1 MVAVFSDELK
11 NRFKEYITGRSGL
24 YFKDHDL
31 KNLEDVI
38 LKRAK
43 SCGHDSPLAYYNH
56 LTTSRKKED
65 EFRQL
70 LNLLTIQ
77 HTYFFRNESQFRVLN
92 EKVLPDIIKRKTE
105 DKVYGSGECPSL
117 RIWSAGCSTGEEPYS
132 IAITIRDIIKDPD
145 EWDIRIIATDASTE
159 ALEKAREGVYS
170 GNSIKLLN
178 EEHRK
183 KYFTKKNITYKTRT
197 GFVPSAKYEVQD
209 TIKNMVHFS
218 YLNLIDEDFP
228 ANFDIIFCRNVV
240 IYFELKTTINVM
252 NRLSQSLA
260 GDGYLFIGYSESLQ
274 FISDRFR
281 MEDHESA
288 IFYRK
293 VLEESVAAPGEPLVG
308 IEPPAP
314 AITEADRIMEELS
327 KAEIAAGKKDET
339 KKYVPPKKI
348 EELLVRI
355 IKAVHL
361 KKYNEALSCIKE
373 AQAVDRIAADPD
385 YLAAEIYANQGK
397 FDEAKER
404 LRSALELNTFFAPA
418 YYLFGSIFMEEE
430 DLEEAEKNLKKALYL
445 DRDFVLAHFG
455 LAMICKK
462 KNRTEDALR
471 GYKNALKILSGNIP
485 GDIIAYSGGLNS
497 ATLTSVC
504 KNNIERLKVEQ

>member
-1 MVAVFSDELK
+1 M
-11 NRFKEYITGRSGL
+11 
-24 YFKDHDL
+24 
-31 KNLEDVI
+31 
-38 LKRAK
+38 
-43 SCGHDSPLAYYNH
+43 
-56 LTTSRKKED
+56 
-65 EFRQL
+65 
-70 LNLLTIQ
+70 
-77 HTYFFRNESQFRVLN
+77 
-92 EKVLPDIIKRKTE
+92 
-105 DKVYGSGECPSL
+105 PS
-117 RIWSAGCSTGEEPYS
+117 E
-132 IAITIRDIIKDPD
+132 
-145 EWDIRIIATDASTE
+145 
-159 ALEKAREGVYS
+159 
-170 GNSIKLLN
+170 
-178 EEHRK
+178 
-183 KYFTKKNITYKTRT
+183 
-197 GFVPSAKYEVQD
+197 KYEIQD
-209 TIKNMVHFS
+209 TIKNTVNFS

-228 ANFDIIFCRNVV
+228 ANIDIIFCRNVV

-252 NRLSQSLA
+252 NRLSKSLA
-260 GDGYLFIGYSESLQ
+260 DDGYLFIGYSESLQ

-281 MEDHESA
+281 MEDYESA

-293 VLEESVAAPGEPLVG
+293 VIEEPVAAAGEPIPG
-308 IEPPAP
+308 IKPPGPVIA
-314 AITEADRIMEELS
+314 EADRMMEELS
-327 KAEIAAGKKDET
+327 KAEIEAGKKDGT

-361 KKYNEALSCIKE
+361 KKYNEALGCIKE
-373 AQAVDRIAADPD
+373 AQAVDGSAADPD

-404 LRSALELNTFFAPA
+404 LRSALELNTFFVPA

-455 LAMICKK
+455 LATIYKK
-462 KNRTEDALR
+462 KNRVKDALR
-471 GYKNALKILSGNIP
+471 GYRNALKILSGDTP